1 MKRFLVQQC
10 GEIAKNRHFSQ
21 NEGRKFFRE
30 KKCLQIS
37 DVKLLSNDTAD
48 RFVGMAQRS
57 RKIFG
62 SKVGK
67 NFLEKNV
74 PTNL

>member
-1 MKRFLVQQC
+1 MTLVSR
-10 GEIAKNRHFSQ
+10 N
-21 NEGRKFFRE
+21 
-30 KKCLQIS
+30 
-37 DVKLLSNDTAD
+37 TAD

-67 NFLEKNV
+67 NFWTKKM
-74 PTNL
+74 PTNLSNVTLLSRDTSDRFVGIIYP

>member
-1 MKRFLVQQC
+1 MERLK
-10 GEIAKNRHFSQ
+10 IAIFVKIFGSKVGKLFRKKN
-21 NEGRKFFRE
+21 
-30 KKCLQIS
+30 CLQIC
-37 DVKLLSNDTAD
+37 DVTLLSRNTAD

-67 NFLEKNV
+67 NFWKKKCLQIS
-74 PTNL
+74 LM